1 MKVFFTYIY
10 SEDEGYIYGEPSN
23 VAGPLTFS
31 SESGR
36 STARSMLDEG
46 DLVFG
51 VVSSNPGHGAV
62 VPEHFKGRVVRVWQ
76 MTRQAAL
83 LTDYERAWSDF
94 DLQWP
99 YALRPIRTWE
109 IADPPLFRQLA
120 GYDNTTH
127 TLRSVSSTEGVNEL
141 LGQSLLAVFR
151 DHAQEVKLPPFKYPA
166 LQQRDEILRQR
177 HPVRIEGYS
186 VARADEAALNYVYV
200 ATLGKNGK
208 TLKIGHATNPEER
221 VRSFNDF
228 RLSTEPQ
235 WILAVKEPRGP
246 VHDAVRAEAALGEI
260 FAAYRTEPN
269 NNEIYVGLSAF
280 DVHVKLATM
289 K

>member
-1 MKVFFTYIY
+1 MNVFFTYIY
-10 SEDEGYIYGEPSN
+10 SEEDGYVYGDPEN
-23 VAGPLTFS
+23 EAWPLTFS
-31 SESGR
+31 HES
-36 STARSMLDEG
+36 ARSIARNMIADG

-76 MTRQAAL
+76 VTRQAAL
-83 LTDYERAWSDF
+83 LTDYDRDWSDF

-109 IADPPLFRQLA
+109 IADPPLFRELA
-120 GYDNTTH
+120 GYDSATH
-127 TLRSVSSTEGVNEL
+127 TLRSVSSTERVNEA
-141 LGQSLLAVFR
+141 LGQSLLSVFQDR
-151 DHAQEVKLPPFKYPA
+151 ANEVRLPPFKFPA

-186 VARADEAALNYVYV
+186 VAPADEGALNYVYV

-208 TLKIGHATNPEER
+208 TLKIGHATDPEER
-221 VRSFNDF
+221 VRSFNDY

-260 FAAYRTEPN
+260 FAAYRTERN